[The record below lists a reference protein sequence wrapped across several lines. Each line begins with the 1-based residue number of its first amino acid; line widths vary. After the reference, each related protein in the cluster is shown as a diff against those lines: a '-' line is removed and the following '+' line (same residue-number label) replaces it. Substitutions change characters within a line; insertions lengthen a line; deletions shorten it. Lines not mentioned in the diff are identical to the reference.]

1 MPRTGTSVSGFGFR
15 VSGLGFRGLG
25 LRVSGVGL
33 GSRLVGLRVCR
44 VSRAC
49 KANTK
54 PLPKVSIVVPV
65 FGLTKYIIYIIRML

>member
-44 VSRAC
+44 FLGLVRLILNPYLKS
-49 KANTK
+49 
-54 PLPKVSIVVPV
+54 PLKFLFLV
-65 FGLTKYIIYIIRML
+65 

>member
-1 MPRTGTSVSGFGFR
+1 M
-15 VSGLGFRGLG
+15 
-25 LRVSGVGL
+25 SGVGL

-65 FGLTKYIIYIIRML
+65 FGLTKYIIRMLQGSFSKRKYYGAYG